1 MVKIRS
7 VVMVMMSKAM
17 VTMSMCVLPTA
28 VLLIP
33 PSPSQTQHRL
43 RWNLALPNI
52 LWHIWFAIPDLKE
65 SQPPRK

>member
-43 RWNLALPNI
+43 R
-52 LWHIWFAIPDLKE
+52 
-65 SQPPRK
+65 